1 MSLHRALVRRASEG
15 RPVRVAVVGAGTFA
29 LMFLAQARR
38 TTGVHIAAVV
48 DLDPRRATE
57 RLVSVGWP
65 KGAFD
70 ATDVSDACERG
81 LTWVTDRLAGV
92 LDDGSI
98 DVLVEATGDPAVG
111 VKHALAGIEARAH
124 VVMVN
129 VEADVLAGPLLAR
142 RAAEAGVLY
151 SLAYG
156 DQPALICEL
165 VDWARTCGM
174 EIVAAGKGTR
184 YLPSYRVSTPH
195 TVWDHYGL
203 SAERARKAGYNPK
216 MYNSFLDG
224 TKSAIEMAAVANA
237 TGLEPPSG
245 GLGFPAASVD
255 ELPAVLRPRADG
267 GELDRTPVVEVV
279 SSLRRNGDS
288 VGRDLRWGV
297 FVAIR
302 AGDDFVAE
310 RFADYGVLTDDTGR
324 YAVLYRPV
332 HFIGLELGVTRGQRG
347 PPWRTHRDLGGV
359 CRRRGGGGKARSEA
373 RRGARRGGWLHG
385 PRGGSSRPPVAP
397 KWLPAHRSGQ
407 RRRRLRGRR
416 AGEIV
421 RWSQVELDDRD
432 GHGGGYA
439 VRWSGSSLI
448 GARDISEVILAP
460 VLP

>member
-65 KGAFD
+65 KVTFD

-111 VKHALAGIEARAH
+111 VKHALAGIEAGAH

-174 EIVAAGKGTR
+174 ELVAAGKGTR
-184 YLPSYRVSTPH
+184 YLPSYRVSTPQ

-297 FVAIR
+297 FVAVR

-332 HFIGLELGVTRGQRG
+332 HFIGLELGVTVASVALRGEPTG
-347 PPWRTHRDLGGV
+347 TSEAFVGDVVAVAKRDLKPGEVLDGEGGYTV
-359 CRRRGGGGKARSEA
+359 RGEA
-373 RRGARRGGWLHG
+373 
-385 PRGGSSRPPVAP
+385 
-397 KWLPAHRSGQ
+397 LPARQSLRNGSLPIGLASGVAVCEVI
-407 RRRRLRGRR
+407 G
-416 AGEIV
+416 AGEVV

-432 GHGGGYA
+432 GPAA
-439 VRWSGSSLI
+439 VR
-448 GARDISEVILAP
+448 RQMERQF
-460 VLP
+460 